1 MIIRCGVVF
10 MKRKYMESNDIHNKY
25 ILKKLKITI

>member
-25 ILKKLKITI
+25 ILKKT